1 MIDFAELE
9 QKIKKGNIENCYAL
23 CGLDEDQIKGSIRLI
38 VNKVVDKSFKD
49 FNYVQ
54 FDGSTV
60 DSEELINACETLPFM
75 SDKKVVVVYRASFL
89 EDGKGKKSGK
99 SSKLSDDSDAEEDGE
114 NTNDQDGVA
123 VKAEIVDDKSPKD
136 KTYKAISS
144 YVNNMP
150 EHCILIMYYIF
161 QSKRD
166 KASSKIQRLG
176 KKVCVVNGGKPRRD
190 AIEKRAKALF
200 EERGREI
207 GAIELKLFCQEIE
220 NKLNVMS
227 SEVEK
232 LCSFTEGR
240 KITKEDIRLM
250 MPPETDND
258 IFDLV
263 DALADKNIQRA
274 IDILNELTFKGE
286 KIPVILRMIERQFNL
301 LFNIKLGVEAGKGK
315 EALASQLGL
324 HPFVCGKMIEQSRK
338 FSLNKLKKAIEFCLN
353 SEEKL
358 KSASVNANIE
368 MELLIIN
375 TIAN

>member
-1 MIDFAELE
+1 VIDFVELE
-9 QKIKKGNIENCYAL
+9 QKIKKGNIDNCYAF
-23 CGLDEDQIKGSIRLI
+23 CSLDEDQIKDSIKLI
-38 VNKVVDKSFKD
+38 VNKVVDKNFKD

-54 FDGSTV
+54 FDGATV
-60 DSEELINACETLPFM
+60 DSVDLINACETLPFM
-75 SDKKVVVVYRASFL
+75 SDKKVVVVYRANFL
-89 EDGKGKKSGK
+89 EDGKGKKGSKSGK
-99 SSKLSDDSDAEEDGE
+99 VSEEIESDEEGDGDAASSKVE
-114 NTNDQDGVA
+114 V
-123 VKAEIVDDKSPKD
+123 IDDKTPKD
-136 KTYKAISS
+136 KTYKAISD

-150 EHCILIMYYIF
+150 DHCILIMYYVF

-176 KKVCVVNGGKPRRD
+176 KKVCVVNAGKPRRD
-190 AIEKRAKALF
+190 SIEKRAKALF

-227 SEVEK
+227 NEVQK
-232 LCSFTEGR
+232 LCSYTEGR
-240 KITKEDIRLM
+240 KITKEDIRIM

-338 FSLNKLKKAIEFCLN
+338 FSLNKLKKAIEFCLD
-353 SEEKL
+353 SEETL